1 MIPVTKVQNANRM
14 MISIESSY
22 EGLNVSFADGLV
34 SSVPW
39 DSIRE
44 MRGPADVYSIELDS
58 PYEALIRTRQGEV
71 AEIPWDFARHFGDR
85 EYRDHVDEIASRGRL
100 KFARRLR
107 NLRRESD
114 LSQQKLAEL
123 SGVGRVTI
131 ARIEAA
137 SQSPRL
143 ETIQRLAAAMGYP
156 VQALMMDNWKEL
168 SAGSEAQ
175 GSPDYEDP
183 Q

>member
-1 MIPVTKVQNANRM
+1 MQVTKVQNANRM
-14 MISIESSY
+14 MISIEPSR

-39 DSIRE
+39 DSIKE
-44 MRGPADVYSIELDS
+44 VHNQADVCSIELDS

-71 AEIPWDFARHFGDR
+71 TEISWDFARHFGDQ
-85 EYRDHVDEIASRGRL
+85 EHRDHVAETASRGRL
-100 KFARRLR
+100 KLARRLR
-107 NLRRESD
+107 NLRRESN
-114 LSQQKLAEL
+114 LSRQKLAEL
-123 SGVGRVTI
+123 SGVGRATI

-156 VQALMMDNWKEL
+156 IQALMMDDWKEF
-168 SAGSEAQ
+168 SAESDTQ
-175 GSPDYEDP
+175 SSLVL
-183 Q
+183 

>member
-1 MIPVTKVQNANRM
+1 M
-14 MISIESSY
+14 MISIEPSH

-34 SSVPW
+34 SSMPW

-44 MRGPADVYSIELDS
+44 VHGPADVYSIELDS

-71 AEIPWDFARHFGDR
+71 AEIPWDFARHFGDQ
-85 EYRDHVDEIASRGRL
+85 EYRDHIDEIASRGRL

-143 ETIQRLAAAMGYP
+143 ETIQRLAAAMVYP

-168 SAGSEAQ
+168 SAESERQ
-175 GSPDYEDP
+175 GSPDWEDAR
-183 Q
+183 

>member
-1 MIPVTKVQNANRM
+1 MMQVTKVQNANRM
-14 MISIESSY
+14 MISIEPSR

-44 MRGPADVYSIELDS
+44 VHGPADVYSIELDS

-71 AEIPWDFARHFGDR
+71 AEIPWDFARHFCDQ
-85 EYRDHVDEIASRGRL
+85 EYRDHVDEIASRGRR
-100 KFARRLR
+100 KFAHRLR

-156 VQALMMDNWKEL
+156 IQALMMDDWKEFRAVSETQSSL
-168 SAGSEAQ
+168 VYDDAG
-175 GSPDYEDP
+175 
-183 Q
+183 

>member
-71 AEIPWDFARHFGDR
+71 AEIPWDFARHFGDQG
-85 EYRDHVDEIASRGRL
+85 YRDHIDEIALQGQR

-107 NLRRESD
+107 RLRRESD
-114 LSQQKLAEL
+114 LSQLKLADL

-156 VQALMMDNWKEL
+156 VQALMMDNWKEF
-168 SAGSEAQ
+168 SAESDTQ
-175 GSPDYEDP
+175 SSPDYEDP